1 MLKSP
6 IADTSPSS
14 EDLRP
19 EHQALNP
26 TKVGAGLV
34 QGLIALL
41 EVRDWDSGF

>member
-26 TKVGAGLV
+26 TKVGAGLARAYSAIGGS
-34 QGLIALL
+34 GLGLW
-41 EVRDWDSGF
+41 V